1 MFLNIVLIVLI
12 SRWYITFRIFLF
24 QGKKI
29 QLSKKLLTNGICSCC
44 STRREKKKKRHKLV
58 QLVYSQPIMTI
69 DGLHAVLLIL
79 ACSIYF
85 TLYDVC
91 SLGWDVAKKKDQY
104 HVTPFS
110 VMQGILIFKR
120 TKTNHSSSKRMDE
133 KSTPVES
140 YNYDNL
146 NFFFADWVLA
156 EKKKKNSNLSSSSS
170 SSSSSSQRL
179 LNKKKISRI
188 GSWYKK

>member
-1 MFLNIVLIVLI
+1 MQAPRNKNQKTKKKKFLYLSLWHQLLVFLNIVLIVLI

-24 QGKKI
+24 QAKKI

-58 QLVYSQPIMTI
+58 HLVYSQPIMTI

-120 TKTNHSSSKRMDE
+120 TKTNHSSSKEWM
-133 KSTPVES
+133 K
-140 YNYDNL
+140 NL
-146 NFFFADWVLA
+146 RRWRATTTTIWISFSLIGFWL
-156 EKKKKNSNLSSSSS
+156 KKKK
-170 SSSSSSQRL
+170 
-179 LNKKKISRI
+179 KF
-188 GSWYKK
+188 